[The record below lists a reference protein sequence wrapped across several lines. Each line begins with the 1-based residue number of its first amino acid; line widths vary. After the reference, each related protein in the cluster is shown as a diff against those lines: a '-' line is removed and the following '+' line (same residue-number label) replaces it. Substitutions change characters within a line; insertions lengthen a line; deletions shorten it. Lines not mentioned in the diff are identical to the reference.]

1 MLSYLEL
8 RFSSNTFALSMEGF
22 NIKNPL
28 LQFFIVGALLFAA
41 NYFFTGKSDNGS
53 EVLITQENIDEI
65 RGDFYNIFGENPD
78 SIMMRSLLQRE
89 IENEILFQ
97 EGITLGLDKNNQAIK
112 EELIAT
118 TKQFI
123 MAQVDLSDPGDGV
136 LKQFIEDNQESLV
149 GFDEDRLK
157 ILNRWRRAKQLE
169 YFDQEMVKMKQ
180 ITKVSYEL
188 DTLPYL
194 ENNP

>member
-1 MLSYLEL
+1 MSI
-8 RFSSNTFALSMEGF
+8 EGF

-28 LQFFIVGALLFAA
+28 LQFFVVGALLFAA

-136 LKQFIEDNQESLV
+136 LKQFIKDNQESLV

-180 ITKVSYEL
+180 ITKVTYEL
-188 DTLPYL
+188 DTLHYL